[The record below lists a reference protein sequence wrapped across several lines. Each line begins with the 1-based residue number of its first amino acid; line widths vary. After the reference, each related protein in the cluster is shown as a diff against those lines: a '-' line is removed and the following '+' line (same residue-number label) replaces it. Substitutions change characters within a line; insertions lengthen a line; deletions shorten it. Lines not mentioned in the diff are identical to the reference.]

1 MQTWLRTCLLLAA
14 GSLLPGSL
22 LPGSL
27 LPGSLAADTAR
38 PNVILILCDDLNDY
52 VEGFGGHPDSQTP
65 NLARLARSGMRF
77 LQAHCN
83 APICAPSRASLF
95 TGIYPHHSGCFGFQ
109 RWDRY
114 PVLKNSRTLMDHF
127 RANGYHTLGTG
138 KLNLTLGQT
147 EFTQTIT
154 GEFTKARLNSN
165 PTGQVGIKLN
175 PYLHF
180 GQDSSV
186 ITGFTFGYIASFT
199 KSKWQF
205 EGDEINELPEIGI
218 DGFYISWN
226 IGASF

>member
-1 MQTWLRTCLLLAA
+1 MLRILIIISAFLSSPIFAYTTVALNLGYTGLDLNGLENYTVKA
-14 GSLLPGSL
+14 GMGEFRSALG
-22 LPGSL
+22 
-27 LPGSLAADTAR
+27 ADTDNMVYGAQVFTNIKSFSLGVDFNYMAEETAKTVASQNR
-38 PNVILILCDDLNDY
+38 RAAIGGWWFNFQGGIDRRSALL
-52 VEGFGGHPDSQTP
+52 GFS
-65 NLARLARSGMRF
+65 AMA
-77 LQAHCN
+77 
-83 APICAPSRASLF
+83 
-95 TGIYPHHSGCFGFQ
+95 
-109 RWDRY
+109 
-114 PVLKNSRTLMDHF
+114 
-127 RANGYHTLGTG
+127 TLGTG